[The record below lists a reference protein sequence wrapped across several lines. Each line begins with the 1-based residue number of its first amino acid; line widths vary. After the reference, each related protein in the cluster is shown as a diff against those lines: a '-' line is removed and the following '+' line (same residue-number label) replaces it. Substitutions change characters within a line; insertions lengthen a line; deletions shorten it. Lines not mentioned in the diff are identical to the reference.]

1 MRAMT
6 QKKSLK
12 RFCAVCLYSLG
23 LSAIA
28 CKEEPPPPPPKPAS
42 LSVKKTTPSLP
53 EGDAVSGFDL
63 PANDG
68 SRFDARPWLGKK
80 IIFLHF
86 FATWS
91 DTEDLVSLQNT
102 LKNYPQAML
111 IAVSIDAAEN
121 RAKVDELVKS
131 EKITVP
137 VLLDPNGDFL
147 QKQYNAGMTE
157 APKTLVINKNMK
169 IVAKRTDESDEEI
182 SIKDLI
188 SALEK

>member
-1 MRAMT
+1 MKNT
-6 QKKSLK
+6 
-12 RFCAVCLYSLG
+12 V
-23 LSAIA
+23 
-28 CKEEPPPPPPKPAS
+28 
-42 LSVKKTTPSLP
+42 PSLP

-91 DTEDLVSLQNT
+91 DTEDIIALQDA
-102 LKNYPQAML
+102 LKDFPQAML
-111 IAVSIDAAEN
+111 IAVSIDDAES
-121 RAKVDELVKS
+121 RAKVDAFVK
-131 EKITVP
+131 EQKITAP
-137 VLLDPNGDFL
+137 VLLDPNGELL
-147 QKQYNAGMTE
+147 QKQYNAGMAE

-169 IVAKRTDESDEEI
+169 IVAKRTDEEDEEV
-182 SIKDLI
+182 SIKDLL

>member
-1 MRAMT
+1 M
-6 QKKSLK
+6 
-12 RFCAVCLYSLG
+12 
-23 LSAIA
+23 
-28 CKEEPPPPPPKPAS
+28 
-42 LSVKKTTPSLP
+42 PSLP
-53 EGDAVSGFDL
+53 EGDIVSGFDL

-91 DTEDLVSLQNT
+91 DTEDLLSLQNT

-111 IAVSIDAAEN
+111 IAVSIDEAED
-121 RAKVDELVKS
+121 RAKVDALVKA

-137 VLLDPNGDFL
+137 VLLDPNGDLL
-147 QKQYNAGMTE
+147 QKQYNAGMAE
-157 APKTLVINKNMK
+157 APKTIVINKNIK
-169 IVAKRTDESDEEI
+169 IVAKRTDETDEEV
-182 SIKDLI
+182 SIKDLL